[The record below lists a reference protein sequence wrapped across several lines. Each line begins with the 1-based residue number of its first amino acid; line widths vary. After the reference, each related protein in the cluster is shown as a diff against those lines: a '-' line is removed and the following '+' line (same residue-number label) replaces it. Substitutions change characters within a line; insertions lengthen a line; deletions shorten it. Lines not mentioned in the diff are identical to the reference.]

1 MKTQIRKWLGI
12 DADLQKA
19 YERMEELNYELIDKL
34 TEHNNE
40 INSLRHTI
48 DELGYKVEDLPQSW
62 DIEDMIRD
70 IAYHDIDDIK
80 SDLEDVFDYD
90 EIRDVVF
97 DLVMDE
103 IENRDTLQVMIEEQ
117 VDSVVNTGASV
128 ETVYPD
134 LTEIVEDVVEEL
146 INKLRA

>member
-19 YERMEELNYELIDKL
+19 YERMEELNYELMDRLSDK
-34 TEHNNE
+34 EDE
-40 INSLRHTI
+40 IKSLRYRA
-48 DELGYKVEDLPQSW
+48 DELEYKVEDLPQSW
-62 DIEDMIRD
+62 DVEDMIRD

-80 SDLEDVFDYD
+80 SDLEGVFDYD
-90 EIRDVVF
+90 EIKDIVF

-103 IENRDTLQVMIEEQ
+103 IENRDTLEELVRGEIENLPTFTETTS
-117 VDSVVNTGASV
+117 DPVNI
-128 ETVYPD
+128 
-134 LTEIVEDVVEEL
+134 TEIVEDVVEEL

>member
-12 DADLQKA
+12 DADLKKA

-62 DIEDMIRD
+62 DVEDMIRD

-117 VDSVVNTGASV
+117 VDSVVNTGTSV

>member
-103 IENRDTLQVMIEEQ
+103 IENRDTLSVMIEEQ

>member
-62 DIEDMIRD
+62 DVEDMIRD
-70 IAYHDIDDIK
+70 IAYYDIDDIK
-80 SDLEDVFDYD
+80 SDLDGVLDYD
-90 EIRDVVF
+90 ESRDVVF

-103 IENRDTLQVMIEEQ
+103 IENRDTLSVMIEEQ
-117 VDSVVNTGASV
+117 VDSVVSTGTSV

>member
-62 DIEDMIRD
+62 DVEDMIRD

-80 SDLEDVFDYD
+80 SDLEDVLDYD

-103 IENRDTLQVMIEEQ
+103 IENRDTLSVMIEEQ

>member
-34 TEHNNE
+34 SHKEDE
-40 INSLRHTI
+40 IINLRHRV
-48 DELGYKVEDLPQSW
+48 DELEYKVEDLPQSW
-62 DIEDMIRD
+62 DVEDMIRD

-103 IENRDTLQVMIEEQ
+103 IENRDTLEELVRGEIENLPTFTESTSNP
-117 VDSVVNTGASV
+117 VDI
-128 ETVYPD
+128 
-134 LTEIVEDVVEEL
+134 TEIVEDVVEEL

>member
-34 TEHNNE
+34 TEHTNE

-62 DIEDMIRD
+62 DVEDMIRD

-80 SDLEDVFDYD
+80 SDLDGVLDYD

-97 DLVMDE
+97 DLVIDE

-117 VDSVVNTGASV
+117 VDSVVNTGTSS
-128 ETVYPD
+128 ETAYPD

-146 INKLRA
+146 VNKLRA

>member
-1 MKTQIRKWLGI
+1 MKAQIRKWLGI

-48 DELGYKVEDLPQSW
+48 DEIGYKVEDLPQSW
-62 DIEDMIRD
+62 DVEDMIRD

-90 EIRDVVF
+90 EVKDVVF

-103 IENRDTLQVMIEEQ
+103 IENRDTLEELVRGEIENLPTFTETQ
-117 VDSVVNTGASV
+117 SNPVDIS
-128 ETVYPD
+128 
-134 LTEIVEDVVEEL
+134 EIVEDVVEEL

>member
-48 DELGYKVEDLPQSW
+48 DEIGYKVEDLPQSW
-62 DIEDMIRD
+62 DVEDMIRD

-80 SDLEDVFDYD
+80 SDLDGVLDYD

-103 IENRDTLQVMIEEQ
+103 IENRDTLSVMIEEQ

>member
-12 DADLQKA
+12 DADLQKS

-103 IENRDTLQVMIEEQ
+103 IENRDTLEELVRGEIENLPTFTESTSNP
-117 VDSVVNTGASV
+117 VDI
-128 ETVYPD
+128 
-134 LTEIVEDVVEEL
+134 TEIVEDVVEEL

>member
-62 DIEDMIRD
+62 DVEDMIRD

-103 IENRDTLQVMIEEQ
+103 IENRDTLEELVRGEIENLPTFTESTSNP
-117 VDSVVNTGASV
+117 VDI
-128 ETVYPD
+128 
-134 LTEIVEDVVEEL
+134 TEIVEDVVEEL

>member
-62 DIEDMIRD
+62 DVEDMIRD

-103 IENRDTLQVMIEEQ
+103 IENRDTLSVMIEEQ

>member
-90 EIRDVVF
+90 EIKDIVF

-103 IENRDTLQVMIEEQ
+103 IENRDTLEELVRGEIENLPTFTESASNP
-117 VDSVVNTGASV
+117 VDI
-128 ETVYPD
+128 
-134 LTEIVEDVVEEL
+134 TEIVEDVVEEL

>member
-62 DIEDMIRD
+62 DVEDMIRD

-80 SDLEDVFDYD
+80 SDLEDVLDYD
-90 EIRDVVF
+90 EIKDIVF

-103 IENRDTLQVMIEEQ
+103 IENRDTLEELVRGEIENLPTFTESTSNP
-117 VDSVVNTGASV
+117 VDI
-128 ETVYPD
+128 
-134 LTEIVEDVVEEL
+134 TEIVEDVVEEL

>member
-62 DIEDMIRD
+62 DVEDMIRD
-70 IAYHDIDDIK
+70 IAYYDIDDIK
-80 SDLEDVFDYD
+80 TDLEGVFDYD
-90 EIRDVVF
+90 EVKDIVF

-117 VDSVVNTGASV
+117 VDSVVNTGTSV

-134 LTEIVEDVVEEL
+134 ITEIVEDVVEEL

>member
-1 MKTQIRKWLGI
+1 MKTQIKKWLGI

-19 YERMEELNYELIDKL
+19 YERMEELNYELMDRLSDK
-34 TEHNNE
+34 EDE
-40 INSLRHTI
+40 IKNLRYRA
-48 DELGYKVEDLPQSW
+48 DELEYKVEDLPQSW
-62 DIEDMIRD
+62 DVEDMIRD

-80 SDLEDVFDYD
+80 SDLEGVFDYD
-90 EIRDVVF
+90 EIKDIVF

-117 VDSVVNTGASV
+117 VDSVVSTGTSV